1 MMFVQVCLM
10 YVCTYV
16 YKNKDCRFTYLHFP
30 RVLFVND
37 YLTNETQ
44 KYTNFLR
51 TKNITAPF
59 FASHTRLCPHK
70 ENVCDIYIY
79 FITRFTLRY
88 IVMRTGT
95 KRKRKILRKKRHMKK
110 KTLFR
115 FIVSSRENR
124 TEKEAFSAC
133 ENFYP
138 ISVFLK

>member
-59 FASHTRLCPHK
+59 FASHTCLCPRK
-70 ENVCDIYIY
+70 ENVCDIYIFY
-79 FITRFTLRY
+79 HEFTLRY

-110 KTLFR
+110 KR
-115 FIVSSRENR
+115 FSVSSCRR
-124 TEKEAFSAC
+124 VRIARKRKRFPRVKI
-133 ENFYP
+133 FIQYLY
-138 ISVFLK
+138 F